1 MAVLRIYVAPHPV
14 LKKKAAPVKDGVTPA
29 LRKLMDDMLETMYAT
44 DGIGLAAPQVGESK
58 RILVLDIDQPRG
70 GDLAPEERRTR
81 PQCFVNPEIV
91 WSSEDLRVYNEGCL
105 SVPGQYADV
114 VRPDKVRV
122 KYIDYDGKDREVEA
136 AGLLATCLQHEMDH
150 LDGVLFIDHI
160 SKLKRDMLMRKL
172 RKFTKENEEDMAES
186 HVLL

>member
-1 MAVLRIYVAPHPV
+1 MAVLKVYVAPHPV
-14 LKKKAAPVKDGVTPA
+14 LKKKAEPVKGGVTPA
-29 LRKLMDDMLETMYAT
+29 LRKLMDDMLDTMYAT

-70 GDLAPEERRTR
+70 EDIKLEDRRTK
-81 PQCFVNPEIV
+81 PQCFMNPEIV

-114 VRPDKVRV
+114 VRPDKIRV
-122 KYIDYDGKDREVEA
+122 KYIDYDGKDQEMEA
-136 AGLLATCLQHEMDH
+136 DGLLATCLQHEMDH
-150 LDGVLFIDHI
+150 LDGILFIDHL
-160 SKLKRDMLMRKL
+160 STLKRDILMRKL
-172 RKFTKENEEDMAES
+172 KKYTKENVEDMAES